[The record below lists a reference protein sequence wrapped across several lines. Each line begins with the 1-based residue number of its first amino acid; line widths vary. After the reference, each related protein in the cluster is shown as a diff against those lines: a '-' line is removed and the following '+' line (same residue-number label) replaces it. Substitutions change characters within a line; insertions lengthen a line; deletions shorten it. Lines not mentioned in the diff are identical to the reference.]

1 MPAAIDQAMDPQI
14 SEIVSL
20 QGIRKR
26 ASKVLEAAR
35 AQELTNFTYKE
46 TLMSEV
52 EDLVTGI
59 IAVKIT
65 TLHQGTFYERANMC
79 LSASINRT
87 GILKSHLTAVY
98 ITLVQASEIVFRYYW
113 TSGPKS
119 AATLGRLQ
127 EG

>member
-35 AQELTNFTYKE
+35 AQELTNFTFDE
-46 TLMSEV
+46 SLMSEV

-59 IAVKIT
+59 IMVMAT
-65 TLHQGTFYERANMC
+65 ASHHELCDERANAL
-79 LSASINRT
+79 LSASIRRT
-87 GILKSHLTAVY
+87 DLLKFHLTAVC
-98 ITLVQASEIVFRYYW
+98 ITLVQETEIVYRYY
-113 TSGPKS
+113 
-119 AATLGRLQ
+119 
-127 EG
+127 